1 MFTQD
6 AGDQEVEP
14 VCPLAGERHGG
25 GARHVLPGH
34 CQLTPLPQHNVRYHG
49 IRKLY
54 RGWVGKIIVHKTAGY
69 QNYEYK
75 PARMTI
81 HT

>member
-14 VCPLAGERHGG
+14 VCPLAGEQQGG

-34 CQLTPLPQHNVRYHG
+34 CQLTPLPQNNVRYHG
-49 IRKLY
+49 RHKEAVQGM
-54 RGWVGKIIVHKTAGY
+54 GW
-69 QNYEYK
+69 QNYC
-75 PARMTI
+75 T
-81 HT
+81 

>member
-1 MFTQD
+1 MPHMYSLDTVSSLVSPD
-6 AGDQEVEP
+6 TMLDIIAD
-14 VCPLAGERHGG
+14 
-25 GARHVLPGH
+25 
-34 CQLTPLPQHNVRYHG
+34 

-54 RGWVGKIIVHKTAGY
+54 RGWVGKIIVYKTTGY

-81 HT
+81 HSTVDEDGFIPVIKILDLG

>member
-1 MFTQD
+1 M
-6 AGDQEVEP
+6 
-14 VCPLAGERHGG
+14 
-25 GARHVLPGH
+25 PGTYS
-34 CQLTPLPQHNVRYHG
+34 LDTVSSLLSPNTMLDIMAD

-54 RGWVGKIIVHKTAGY
+54 RGWVGKIIVHKTTGY